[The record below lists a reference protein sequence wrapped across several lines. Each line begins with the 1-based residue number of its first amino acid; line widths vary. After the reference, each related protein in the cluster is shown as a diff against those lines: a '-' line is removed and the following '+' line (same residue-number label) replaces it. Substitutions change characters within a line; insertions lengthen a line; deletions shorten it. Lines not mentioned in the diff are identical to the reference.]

1 METQKKYSTVPF
13 NVSHLQLMYLRQE
26 ELESIM
32 NLEDAQ
38 ARFESLT
45 HLSIDAKTF
54 MYDGRVIFCAGFFEQ
69 WPGVIECWM
78 MPSIH
83 VKSAS
88 IGFCRILR
96 GYVNDI
102 IKEFGCHRFQTNSP
116 DDELHARFMKFL
128 GLKKEGV
135 MKKYTHNQ
143 KDYCVYART
152 V

>member
-1 METQKKYSTVPF
+1 MQKKFETVPF
-13 NVSHLQLMYLRQE
+13 NVNHLHLMDVRQE
-26 ELESIM
+26 EVESIM
-32 NLEDAQ
+32 NLVDVEDRFQ
-38 ARFESLT
+38 ALANI
-45 HLSIDAKTF
+45 SIDCKTF
-54 MYDGRVIFCAGFFEQ
+54 MYDGRIIFCAGYFEQ

-78 MPSIH
+78 MPSIY
-83 VKSAS
+83 VKSVS
-88 IGFCRILR
+88 LGFCRILR

-116 DDELHARFMKFL
+116 DDDFHARWMKFL
-128 GLKKEGV
+128 GLEKEGV